1 MDYLG
6 AFEISASGMVAEKT
20 RLETIA
26 LNLANAKTTQTQAGG
41 PYKPLKVITAARTA
55 SSFEAHLGGGQ
66 YNAKTMGVDVVSI
79 KPTNSEPRMMYEPGH
94 PDADAKGFVAYPKI
108 DSVSEMVSLIEAVRG
123 YEANVRALNV
133 AKSMALKA
141 LEIGK

>member
-1 MDYLG
+1 MDYVN

-26 LNLANAKTTQTQAGG
+26 LNLANAKTTQTESGG
-41 PYKPLKVITAARTA
+41 PYKPLKVITSERTDR
-55 SSFEAHLGGGQ
+55 SFDKYLGSISNKSQ
-66 YNAKTMGVDVVSI
+66 PMGVDVASI
-79 KPTNSEPRMMYEPGH
+79 QSLNSAPRMMYEPGH
-94 PDADAKGFVAYPKI
+94 PNADKKGFVAYPNI
-108 DSVSEMVSLIEAVRG
+108 NSVSEMVSLIEAVRG

-141 LEIGK
+141 LEIGR

>member
-26 LNLANAKTTQTQAGG
+26 QNLANAKTTQTKTGG
-41 PYKPLKVITAARTA
+41 PYKPHKVITAARTE
-55 SSFEAHLGGGQ
+55 SSFESHLGTRR
-66 YNAKTMGVDVVSI
+66 YNSRSMGVDVVSI
-79 KPTNSEPRMMYEPGH
+79 LPTNSEPRMMYEPGH
-94 PDADAKGFVAYPKI
+94 PDADEKGFVAYPKI

-141 LEIGK
+141 LEIGR